1 MIEQDLQRMYSKT
14 NMKNVKSEEKIIP
27 RNTVEMAIQDECH
40 RVTALLIEKNRSYG
54 NSALNPVR
62 VFSKSD
68 TTEQLKV
75 RIDDKLS
82 RFMNGDDTFKE
93 NDLDDLM
100 GYLVLLSIAVKET
113 WK

>member
-14 NMKNVKSEEKIIP
+14 NMENVKSEGAIIP
-27 RNTVEMAIQDECH
+27 RNTVEMAIQDECY

-62 VFSKSD
+62 IFSRSD

-100 GYLVLLSIAVKET
+100 GYLVLLSIALKET